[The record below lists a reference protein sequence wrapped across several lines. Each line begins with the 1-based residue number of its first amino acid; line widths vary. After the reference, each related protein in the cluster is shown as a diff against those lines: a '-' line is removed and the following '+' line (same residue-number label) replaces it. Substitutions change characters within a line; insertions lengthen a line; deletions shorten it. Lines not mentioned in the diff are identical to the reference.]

1 MCHDH
6 SVVHSAASVA
16 EDGNSCLSGSVL
28 HHRGRWYLAAG
39 LRYYQSLDTIRA
51 FPDKADGIQRKGIQ
65 FTTIRTVEIEEVLFG
80 DFCDHEMVV
89 F

>member
-1 MCHDH
+1 MITRLFTRQL
-6 SVVHSAASVA
+6 ASQRTVA
-16 EDGNSCLSGSVL
+16 HVCQVACSIT
-28 HHRGRWYLAAG
+28 GRWYLAAG
-39 LRYYQSLDTIRA
+39 LWYYQSLDTIRA